1 MSSYRIH
8 TCEDE
13 GIVLVKKKILHSDA
27 VVSIF
32 TPQYGKIRVLAK
44 GIQKI
49 TSKRISALQT
59 GTLINVIFSERQSA
73 TRYLNSVS
81 LISHLSSIK
90 KSTEKLQNL
99 YTILYLFDRLLPEN
113 QPDKAGYDLCKHLLV
128 ALAKKENSDFSIT
141 EAMNSIYV
149 HLGYGECHSFEECVA
164 LGEDIM
170 GKKMPLSII

>member
-8 TCEDE
+8 TCTDE
-13 GIVLVKKKILHSDA
+13 GIVLVKKKILHSDV

-59 GTLINVIFSERQSA
+59 GTLIDIIFSERQGS

-90 KSTEKLQNL
+90 KSTRKLQNL

-113 QPDKAGYDLCKHLLV
+113 QPDQTGYDLCKHLLV
-128 ALAKKENSDFSIT
+128 ALAKKEESDFSIT

-149 HLGYGECHSFEECVA
+149 HLGYGQCHSYEECVA